1 MLFCAKKTYIYICAA
16 SVRFHQPPS
25 KPPPVPGLVGPVAWH
40 LPVTWTSTKMFWQ
53 NLGGPLAKG
62 LTFSRLRLHYLKPP
76 NSNSKGSFGPKGNIK
91 DLLMKKKN
99 APFLFQSYSE
109 NDDSTRLEYHDH
121 FFLRN
126 RCSFAVRWFWGGLQS
141 FWVFVAGVQQ
151 IKPPKSQAK
160 PSLID
165 SKIQAIT
172 NLH

>member
-121 FFLRN
+121 FFFEKPLFI
-126 RCSFAVRWFWGGLQS
+126 RCSLVLGRSL
-141 FWVFVAGVQQ
+141 VFLGVCCGSSTNQAA
-151 IKPPKSQAK
+151 KVTSQAK
-160 PSLID
+160 LD
-165 SKIQAIT
+165 
-172 NLH
+172 